1 MTALLQKA
9 GVHPFRTPYPLLHQL
24 AGKCADNEQILCRR
38 GDVRDGERFL
48 PNEHF
53 IEIMEGL
60 REGLK
65 YHGLTAKFTTFQRAT
80 RVTLR
85 TLSSTGTASQGCTS
99 TSPWWKPG
107 RAWRLLMCLS
117 QAHSSFSYS
126 AGLYNEG
133 LTVYSKFWHLPLPS
147 WITFHDR
154 TQLVRAVA
162 QQHVGVLLWKRLAL
176 RQPAPESI

>member
-1 MTALLQKA
+1 M
-9 GVHPFRTPYPLLHQL
+9 
-24 AGKCADNEQILCRR
+24 
-38 GDVRDGERFL
+38 RDGDRFL

-60 REGLK
+60 IEGLK
-65 YHGLTAKFTTFQRAT
+65 YHGLTARFNIFSEGDESDFEDLVLDRHSIIRLHLDKSMVEAWQSLAAADVL
-80 RVTLR
+80 VT
-85 TLSSTGTASQGCTS
+85 
-99 TSPWWKPG
+99 
-107 RAWRLLMCLS
+107 
-117 QAHSSFSYS
+117 AHSSFSYS
-126 AGLYNEG
+126 AGLYNKG
-133 LTVYSKFWHLPLPS
+133 LTVYSKFWHSPLPS